1 MRRLL
6 LIVLSLALGL
16 AAVSFV
22 AAPYVAFFALR
33 TAADA
38 QDVQGLNQLVDFD
51 AVRTSLKAG
60 LTPGQAA
67 QPAAAPS
74 IWQNPIA
81 ALQSAIRPVTQ
92 PAPSVEPYLTPSA
105 IANLTRGEGR
115 DAIRPQPANAG
126 AVSGAASRAPAPWPS
141 VKYWGVNRCR
151 LAVHAAGHGDTVF
164 TFERRGAFNW
174 KLVQIGLPA
183 A

>member
-6 LIVLSLALGL
+6 VFVLSLALGL

-33 TAADA
+33 SAADA

-51 AVRTSLKAG
+51 AVRTSLKTS

-67 QPAAAPS
+67 QPAAPPS
-74 IWQNPIA
+74 VWRNPIA
-81 ALQSAIRPVTQ
+81 ALQNAIRPVTQ
-92 PAPSVEPYLTPSA
+92 PAPSAEPYLTPSA

-115 DAIRPQPANAG
+115 DAIRPRPASA
-126 AVSGAASRAPAPWPS
+126 AKAASPWPS
-141 VKYWGVNRCR
+141 VAYWGVNRCR
-151 LAVHAAGHGDTVF
+151 LAVHAQGHGDTVF
-164 TFERRGAFNW
+164 TFERRGPFTW
-174 KLVQIGLPA
+174 KLVQIGLPPR
-183 A
+183 

>member
-6 LIVLSLALGL
+6 VIVLSLALGL

-33 TAADA
+33 SAADA

-67 QPAAAPS
+67 QPAAPPS
-74 IWQNPIA
+74 VWQNPIA
-81 ALQSAIRPVTQ
+81 ALQSAMRPVTQ

-115 DAIRPQPANAG
+115 DAIRPQPPAAKAAG
-126 AVSGAASRAPAPWPS
+126 ARAAAPWPS
-141 VKYWGVNRCR
+141 VKYWGFNRCR
-151 LAVHAAGHGDTVF
+151 LAVHADGRGDTVF
-164 TFERRGAFNW
+164 TFERRGPFTW
-174 KLVQIGLPA
+174 RLVQIGLPA

>member
-6 LIVLSLALGL
+6 VIVLSLAAGL

-33 TAADA
+33 SAADS

-51 AVRTSLKAG
+51 AVRTSLRAG
-60 LTPGQAA
+60 LTPDQAA
-67 QPAAAPS
+67 RPAAAPS
-74 IWQNPIA
+74 VWQNPIA
-81 ALQSAIRPVTQ
+81 ALQNAIRPVTQ
-92 PAPSVEPYLTPSA
+92 PAPSAEPYLTPSA

-115 DAIRPQPANAG
+115 DSIRPQPAG
-126 AVSGAASRAPAPWPS
+126 ARPASPWPS
-141 VKYWGVNRCR
+141 VAYWGFNRCR
-151 LAVHAAGHGDTVF
+151 LAVHAEGHGDTVF
-164 TFERRGAFNW
+164 TFERRGPFSW

-183 A
+183 R

>member
-6 LIVLSLALGL
+6 VIVLSLALSL

-22 AAPYVAFFALR
+22 AAPYVAFFAVR
-33 TAADA
+33 SAADA

-51 AVRTSLKAG
+51 AVRTNLKAS

-74 IWQNPIA
+74 VWQNPIA
-81 ALQSAIRPVTQ
+81 ALQNAIRPVTQ
-92 PAPSVEPYLTPSA
+92 PAPSVEPYLTPPA

-115 DAIRPQPANAG
+115 DAIRPQP
-126 AVSGAASRAPAPWPS
+126 SGATPAAPWPS
-141 VKYWGVNRCR
+141 VAYWGFNRCR
-151 LAVHAAGHGDTVF
+151 LAVHAQGRGDTVF
-164 TFERRGAFNW
+164 SFERRGPFTW
-174 KLVQIGLPA
+174 KLVQIGLPPR
-183 A
+183 